1 MIVMGYDQMEQRGP
15 FCFLAAHV
23 FRPSHHRRGQHLYA
37 APFIV
42 PATRKLPF

>member
-1 MIVMGYDQMEQRGP
+1 MIGMGHDQI
-15 FCFLAAHV
+15 CFLAAHV

-42 PATRKLPF
+42 PATRKLRF